1 MRILTVGN
9 DPELKTVI
17 KEKLLRQNCMVDSC
31 ASGNAA
37 LDYLQLAEYDV
48 VLMDVDLPD
57 QSGIEVLKEIRRKN
71 IQTPIMLLTA
81 QAEVTDIV
89 QGLDAGADEYMVKP
103 IHFSELMARIRVLM
117 RKKDGVRG
125 NVYRCG
131 DLEINVNDQMVQRA
145 GQHIELSPK
154 EYSML
159 LYMMRNRNIV
169 LSREQL
175 ETNSWDY
182 RSERSSNVV
191 DVYIRYLRKK
201 IDEGFEKKLI
211 HTIRGVGY
219 VLRSDD

>member
-31 ASGNAA
+31 ASGNVA

-48 VLMDVDLPD
+48 VLMDVVLPD
-57 QSGIEVLKEIRRKN
+57 QSGLEVLKEIRRKN

-145 GQHIELSPK
+145 GKHIELSPK

-182 RSERSSNVV
+182 RSESSSNVV

-201 IDEGFEKKLI
+201 LMKDLKK
-211 HTIRGVGY
+211 
-219 VLRSDD
+219 S